1 MNRQN
6 KLAERLKELRK
17 ARGLTQ
23 RDMARQF
30 RLSDVGYGA
39 WERGDT
45 EPSIDNVI
53 RLCQFFGCTAD
64 SLIGLAPVP
73 PVPDTRRLDELKRR
87 LNDLSSEIDATA
99 RAIDF
104 LAAEARQRGKGC
116 FRRRCRRH
124 PRGGN

>member
-1 MNRQN
+1 MSRLN

-45 EPSIDNVI
+45 EPSIENVI

-64 SLIGLAPVP
+64 SLIGLAPPSKV
-73 PVPDTRRLDELKRR
+73 VDKATLDELKRR
-87 LNDLSSEIDATA
+87 LDNLASEISA
-99 RAIDF
+99 
-104 LAAEARQRGKGC
+104 LAAFC
-116 FRRRCRRH
+116 
-124 PRGGN
+124 

>member
-1 MNRQN
+1 MSNRVSQ
-6 KLAERLKELRK
+6 LATRLKELRR

-23 RDMARQF
+23 RDMAKQF

-64 SLIGLAPVP
+64 SLIGLAPPKVT
-73 PVPDTRRLDELKRR
+73 VDASEVKAKSKEAKGALDSLFASIERL
-87 LNDLSSEIDATA
+87 
-99 RAIDF
+99 
-104 LAAEARQRGKGC
+104 G
-116 FRRRCRRH
+116 
-124 PRGGN
+124 

>member
-1 MNRQN
+1 MRTNKN

-30 RLSDVGYGA
+30 RLSDVGLGA

-53 RLCQFFGCTAD
+53 RLCELFGCTSD
-64 SLIGLAPVP
+64 SLIGLAPP
-73 PVPDTRRLDELKRR
+73 PKLVDKAKLDELKRR
-87 LNDLSSEIDATA
+87 LNELASEISA
-99 RAIDF
+99 
-104 LAAEARQRGKGC
+104 LAALC
-116 FRRRCRRH
+116 
-124 PRGGN
+124 